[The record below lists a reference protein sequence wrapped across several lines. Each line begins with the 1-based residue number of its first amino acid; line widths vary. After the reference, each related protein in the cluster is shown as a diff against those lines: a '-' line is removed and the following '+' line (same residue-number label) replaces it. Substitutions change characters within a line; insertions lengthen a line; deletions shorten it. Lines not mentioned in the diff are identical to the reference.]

1 METYYS
7 KKEYNDM
14 KKFYERKIKSLEK
27 QVEKLT
33 EKLKNKDVAKQYS
46 SNEQIAFGVQINPKP
61 INLYNVES
69 I

>member
-33 EKLKNKDVAKQYS
+33 EKLKNKDVAK
-46 SNEQIAFGVQINPKP
+46 
-61 INLYNVES
+61 
-69 I
+69 

>member
-14 KKFYERKIKSLEK
+14 KRSYERKIKSLEK

-33 EKLKNKDVAKQYS
+33 EKVKNKNVAKQSS